1 MKIRFLNIKISTIA
15 VLSAYLFSQV
25 AHASMTKDVDN
36 SLTQTQQVHIVDEIS
51 IGFAELLADLG
62 VTDVKPQAHRQLRHS
77 ITEEHAADA
86 LKQATDQLPTY
97 KFKVIITE

>member
-51 IGFAELLADLG
+51 IGFAE
-62 VTDVKPQAHRQLRHS
+62 
-77 ITEEHAADA
+77 
-86 LKQATDQLPTY
+86 
-97 KFKVIITE
+97 